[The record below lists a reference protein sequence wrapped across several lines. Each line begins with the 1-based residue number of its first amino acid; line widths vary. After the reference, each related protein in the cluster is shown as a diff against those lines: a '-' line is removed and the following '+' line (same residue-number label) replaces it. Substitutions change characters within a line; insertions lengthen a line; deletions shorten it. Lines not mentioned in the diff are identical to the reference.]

1 MILQILSFLR
11 IQSRAAK
18 ELIKDMLLHWKLK
31 EWRSKKTKQ
40 KKKWKTIQEE
50 IKEVKQQKI
59 SLEASILYLR
69 EKADKLA
76 FESEKAKNL
85 EGMKGLITESN
96 ALKKKNA
103 FEKESEKTIR
113 KRNLVITKKY
123 LLNLWHGTYKKREHW
138 IIFFFFF
145 F

>member
-1 MILQILSFLR
+1 M
-11 IQSRAAK
+11 
-18 ELIKDMLLHWKLK
+18 
-31 EWRSKKTKQ
+31 
-40 KKKWKTIQEE
+40 IQEE
-50 IKEVKQQKI
+50 IKVVKQQKI

-103 FEKESEKTIR
+103 IEKESEKTIR

-138 IIFFFFF
+138 IIG
-145 F
+145 